1 MKSSLKKKKSVT
13 LDTIAGSIEK
23 LDAKFSKNFET
34 LGQRVGGLDGKIISL
49 DKKIDDK
56 IEELAILTAKGF
68 KSVDLKF
75 NDLENKLNAKI
86 DFVERSLSGKIDG
99 VDRRIDDLAIT
110 KSTRGEYQIL
120 SKRLDQVEAKVG
132 IKAY

>member
-1 MKSSLKKKKSVT
+1 MKSSLPKKKSVT
-13 LDTIAGSIEK
+13 LETIASSIEK
-23 LDAKFSKNFET
+23 LDTKFTKKFIDVET
-34 LGQRVGGLDGKIISL
+34 KIGQL
-49 DKKIDDK
+49 DKKIDDR
-56 IEELAILTAKGF
+56 IEELAISTAKGF
-68 KSVDLKF
+68 KAVDIRF
-75 NDLENKLNAKI
+75 TEMENKLNAKI

-110 KSTRGEYQIL
+110 KSTKGEYQIL